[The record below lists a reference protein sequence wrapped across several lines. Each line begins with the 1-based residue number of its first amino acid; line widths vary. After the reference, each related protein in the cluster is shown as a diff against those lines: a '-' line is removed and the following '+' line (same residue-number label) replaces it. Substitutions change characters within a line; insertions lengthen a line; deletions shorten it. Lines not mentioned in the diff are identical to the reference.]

1 MTTNE
6 ASLRQCDSCY
16 LSSSCPKYL
25 AESACAFDF
34 PVEIRSDEQ
43 WEQAAQTLVEMQYE
57 RIAFARFGEQVEG
70 AGLSPRVGQEMD
82 RFFKLLE
89 SVKTLKAPMPTP
101 GGGVLTRVFGQTKEL
116 PSGNEED
123 DDEEY
128 EDAEVVYDEEASEE
142 EWGASQRA
150 GAGFAL
156 QEEG

>member
-1 MTTNE
+1 
-6 ASLRQCDSCY
+6 
-16 LSSSCPKYL
+16 
-25 AESACAFDF
+25 
-34 PVEIRSDEQ
+34 
-43 WEQAAQTLVEMQYE
+43 
-57 RIAFARFGEQVEG
+57 
-70 AGLSPRVGQEMD
+70 
-82 RFFKLLE
+82 
-89 SVKTLKAPMPTP
+89 
-101 GGGVLTRVFGQTKEL
+101 VFGQTKEL